1 MVDILLAL
9 VQGIGVTIGVT
20 GLAIVIGLALGAPI
34 AALRL
39 SSNRVLSFVAGAI
52 VNVVRGVPAI
62 VWLFFVFYGLGSSL
76 VRFDPFTT
84 AVLTLG
90 VFAAAQ
96 FAEAY
101 RGGLLSVPRGQTEA
115 ARVLGFGRVH
125 VFTLV
130 QLPQALLAAIP
141 AGATVAIGLLKESAV
156 VSIIGVMDITG
167 RASAAALRSSDDI
180 LIYSLAAVLYIALS
194 IPVALLSRGV
204 HGVLERRVHA
214 R

>member
-9 VQGIGVTIGVT
+9 LQGIGVTVAVT

-39 SSNRVLSFVAGAI
+39 SPNRLLSFLAGTI

-62 VWLFFVFYGLGSSL
+62 VWLFFVFYGLGSSV
-76 VRFDPFTT
+76 VRFDAFTT

-90 VFAAAQ
+90 IFAAAQ
-96 FAEAY
+96 FAEVY

-115 ARVLGFGRVH
+115 ARVLGFSRFH

-130 QLPQALLAAIP
+130 RLPQSLLAAIP
-141 AGATVAIGLLKESAV
+141 SAATVAIGLLKESAV

-180 LIYSLAAVLYIALS
+180 LIYCLAAVIYIALS
-194 IPVALLSRGV
+194 IPVALLARGA
-204 HGVLERRVHA
+204 HAALEKRVHA